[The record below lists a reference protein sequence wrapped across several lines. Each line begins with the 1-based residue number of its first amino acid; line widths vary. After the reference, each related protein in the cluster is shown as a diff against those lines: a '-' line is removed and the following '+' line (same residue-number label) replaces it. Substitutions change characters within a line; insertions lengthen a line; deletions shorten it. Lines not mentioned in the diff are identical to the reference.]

1 MDAPAARGHISL
13 ASAYVSVI
21 CTKYHLHAGETFGL
35 PSADELLIERLS
47 ASTERRKIEKQHRED
62 TN

>member
-1 MDAPAARGHISL
+1 MDAPAARGQISI

-21 CTKYHLHAGETFGL
+21 CTKYYLHAGETLGL

-47 ASTERRKIEKQHRED
+47 ASSERHKIEKQYRED

>member
-1 MDAPAARGHISL
+1 
-13 ASAYVSVI
+13 VI
-21 CTKYHLHAGETFGL
+21 CTKCYLHAGETFGL

-47 ASTERRKIEKQHRED
+47 ASNERRKIEKQYRED